1 MSGTTRRGILNVPSL
16 LKCLLF
22 LVTLT
27 GMLLSGCGSKSE
39 ALKEPGAGQLA
50 SPNTPQLAATP
61 AVAPLAPQ
69 GIISE
74 IYDQSAMA
82 RKADQASTAVN
93 NTPSWFINAK
103 KAIELYRNYVSNE
116 DPTAR
121 EQSQSISG
129 AAGAS
134 GGTPIVKVDGKVEAA
149 KTDKLTSAISQKT
162 PAQQLLASI
171 AALQKRKDTAPL
183 LDVEFEFADKSRVT
197 RLNSTIAALRGDFK
211 IDISTVPAVVEGLAR
226 VNNEAAQAVFQR
238 LYDSS
243 GKYAIV
249 IADWTVDPANELH
262 LTYAHPIN
270 KLVAQTT
277 PATIDVLLPN
287 GADGIDSD
295 FLGEL
300 QRAKGSVI
308 PFTIFGTVS
317 APKDANNRISKI
329 SITPIGVF
337 ASGK

>member
-1 MSGTTRRGILNVPSL
+1 MFGVSQL
-16 LKCLLF
+16 LKAAPLLITVA
-22 LVTLT
+22 VTL
-27 GMLLSGCGSKSE
+27 LNGCGSKRE
-39 ALKEPGAGQLA
+39 EFKEPVAGPLA
-50 SPNTPQLAATP
+50 SPNTPQAAATP
-61 AVAPLAPQ
+61 GATPAAPQ
-69 GIISE
+69 GTISE
-74 IYDQSAMA
+74 IYDQAVMA
-82 RKADQASTAVN
+82 RKADQSLAAVN
-93 NTPSWFINAK
+93 NTPSWFINTK

-129 AAGAS
+129 GASAS
-134 GGTPIVKVDGKVEAA
+134 GGTPIAKVDGKLEAA
-149 KTDKLTSAISQKT
+149 KTDKVTSAISQKT

-197 RLNSTIAALRGDFK
+197 RLNSTIAALRTDFK
-211 IDISTVPAVVEGLAR
+211 IDVSTVPALVEGLAR

-262 LTYAHPIN
+262 LTYLHPIN
-270 KLVAQTT
+270 KLVAQTP

-295 FLGEL
+295 FLSEL

-317 APKDANNRISKI
+317 APKDANNHISKI